1 MDATIRGEEGERSR
15 NPERGAG
22 SAMTAR
28 DPLHEDPLRPELP
41 ALFSRLGAL
50 RPPAARASS
59 LPVSGAGRGACV
71 ARPGPAREGVPAGSA
86 AGAARP
92 ERNGERTWAGV
103 RAPAGGW
110 LWARQPGQPA
120 LLCVPDSELGKCCLA
135 RWLAP
140 GRLPGRET
148 GAPAEL
154 TPELCL
160 VANVNAPDGRGLQTA
175 PQHRHPRCSCRGSC
189 AAAFSRKNPLR

>member
-59 LPVSGAGRGACV
+59 LPS
-71 ARPGPAREGVPAGSA
+71 PP
-86 AGAARP
+86 
-92 ERNGERTWAGV
+92 
-103 RAPAGGW
+103 
-110 LWARQPGQPA
+110 
-120 LLCVPDSELGKCCLA
+120 
-135 RWLAP
+135 
-140 GRLPGRET
+140 RLPAPRGRRWPTEAVDN
-148 GAPAEL
+148 G
-154 TPELCL
+154 
-160 VANVNAPDGRGLQTA
+160 G
-175 PQHRHPRCSCRGSC
+175 
-189 AAAFSRKNPLR
+189 